1 MIVLNAGIE
10 HFMKHQQAENVLDV
24 GKYGI
29 GIQVKV
35 RVTDVLIAE
44 DGWFSITKES

>member
-1 MIVLNAGIE
+1 MIALNVEIE
-10 HFMKHQQAENVLDV
+10 HFMKHQLAENVLDV

-35 RVTDVLIAE
+35 GVNDVLIAE